1 MRRLILPLVTVI
13 LVVTACSTGT
23 KLVYER
29 LDWYAK
35 WRAREYLRFNDQQDA
50 LFRQNFEVLWRWHRH
65 EELPRYAQDLR
76 RIADA
81 LVGTPG
87 SEDVARYTRQF
98 QQHWERSLA
107 RAVSELCPIAKT
119 LDDRQVKGILKAVDK
134 DLEKYAEETVLPS
147 PEKRRE
153 LQVERAEKWIKR
165 WAGSLTDEQKA
176 LARRWSVER
185 RDTSEAWLAYRKDW
199 RDELERAL
207 NQRVAAVNCE
217 SFATLFVT
225 PLQTHNQT
233 LAQDTAYNQKLWRQF
248 TADAIAAMTEKQRRH
263 AQSELRELASQFDS
277 LAAKAAKA
285 S

>member
-1 MRRLILPLVTVI
+1 MRRLILPVVVLVI
-13 LVVTACSTGT
+13 VVSACSTSTGT
-23 KLVYER
+23 QLVYER

-35 WRAREYLRFNDQQDA
+35 WRAREYLRFNEQQDA
-50 LFRQNFEVLWRWHRH
+50 LFKQNFEVLWRWHRQ

-76 RIADA
+76 KIADA
-81 LVGTPG
+81 LEGTPAAT
-87 SEDVARYTRQF
+87 DVIQYTRQF

-119 LDDRQVKGILKAVDK
+119 LDDKQVQGILKAVDK
-134 DLEKYAEETVLPS
+134 NLKEYAEKAVLPP
-147 PEKRRE
+147 PEKRRK
-153 LQVERAEKWIKR
+153 LQEERAENWIKR

-217 SFATLFVT
+217 SFGTLFVT
-225 PLQTHNQT
+225 PLQTRSEKLT
-233 LAQDTAYNQKLWRQF
+233 QDTAYNQKLWRQF
-248 TADAIAAMTEKQRRH
+248 TVDAIAAMTEKQRRH
-263 AQSELRELASQFDS
+263 AQSELRELAGQFES
-277 LAAKAAKA
+277 LATRDT
-285 S
+285 